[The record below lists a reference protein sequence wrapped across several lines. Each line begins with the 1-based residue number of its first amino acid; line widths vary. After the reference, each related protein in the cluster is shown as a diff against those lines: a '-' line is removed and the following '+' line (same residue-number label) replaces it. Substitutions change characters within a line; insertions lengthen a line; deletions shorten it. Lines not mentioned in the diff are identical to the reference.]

1 MRFDFQKSRQYLSE
15 FAFGDL
21 FREVLGWSKPTVRK
35 AEELEIEGQLYD
47 RRMIAELSGV
57 AVYEV
62 TAHDG
67 AIAAEK
73 VRKQIYQQTAGIS
86 LENLLIFVDRD
97 RTQSFWYW
105 VKREDKKRIGRSL
118 SYFAGQSGDLIL
130 GKISALMVDFE
141 ELGDEAPSVVA
152 VAKKLKDALDVERV
166 TKKFYKEFK
175 EHLEWFVEQIKGID
189 HENDR
194 RWYASVIL
202 NRLMFVY
209 FLQDKGFVDGNPNY
223 LQDKLV
229 QHQGKDYYKAFLC
242 VLFFEGFAKA
252 APNRSE
258 PTNLLLGNIK
268 YLNGGLFLQH
278 RIEKDNTIS
287 SSHPQGIA
295 IANEAFEKTLA
306 LFERYSWNLDDTPGG
321 QDDEIS
327 PSVLGYIF
335 EKYINQKEFGA
346 YYTRPEIT
354 EYLCDRTINKLI
366 LDKVNAE
373 SKRRF
378 ESIEELLFNLDTD
391 LCIRLLE
398 TILPGLSLLDPA
410 CGSGAFLVAAM
421 KTLIN
426 IYSAVIGKVELSND
440 RTLKS
445 WLKKVRD
452 EHKSTAY
459 YIKKRIITD
468 NLYGVDIMEEATEI
482 AKLRLFLALVA
493 SAQSLDEL
501 EPLPNIDFNVMA
513 GNSLIGLI
521 RVDEDGFNR
530 LDGTA
535 IEPTQR
541 NLLKPTAIQGSL
553 LPMLAANEYRRILD
567 EKNKSIALFKQQ
579 AFRADDS
586 TEPEIRTD
594 MLKASID
601 ELNGKSQIKLN
612 RLLFDEFGRLK
623 IKFEQAQATGKP
635 TKRLLEMK
643 DIDRLEPFHWG
654 YHFDQ
659 IINER
664 GGFDAIIANP
674 PWEVF
679 KPNAKEFF
687 AQYSD
692 LVTKKT
698 MDIKAFEKH
707 QTELLEDPEIAS
719 AWLHYQSQFSYVSG
733 YYRLSEHYKNQIS
746 IVNGKKAGTDINLYK
761 LFLERCFS
769 LLHPGGYCGIIIPT
783 GVYTDLG
790 AKQLREMVFSQARLD
805 TLLGLS
811 NERFIFEGVDHRF
824 KFCLLTFEKGGLTD
838 TFDACFRIDPREA
851 IRPNQL
857 GTFLNDHTQQ
867 VSISVSL
874 IRQLSPDSISV
885 MEFKNS
891 IEYEII
897 EKVSAFPTLAD
908 ERSSYKHI
916 RFSRELAPSSNSSLF
931 HTDPDQKLLPVL
943 EGKMIHQFNH
953 TFSRTIRYWI
963 KESDGRKLILG
974 KTKDEGQ
981 VLDYQTYRLG
991 FRKIATSTNERTMIS
1006 TIIPSSLCLENLQTI
1021 KVFDDKGCRRV
1032 FSKEMVALCSIWNSF
1047 IYDYLLR
1054 LKVSVNINFFF
1065 IYGTQVP
1072 KLQPG
1077 DRFFAEIVER
1087 AAKLICTTP
1096 EFDDLAQQV
1105 GLESHKNGVTDEC
1118 DRAQLRAQLDGMIAH
1133 LYHLTE
1139 SEFAHILSTFP
1150 IVPAATKQ
1158 AAIEAY
1164 RTFAPPAGDTAIAT
1178 LITQGES
1185 ATLEFKSTARWNL
1198 KEDKK
1203 DRTMEEVILKTIA
1216 AFLNTQGGTLLI
1228 GVNDAGD
1235 PIGLTHDYNTLQKKN
1250 RDGFELWLMNDLFLK
1265 EFGKAIAPYIQISFH
1280 TLDNQDLCK
1289 VVALPAPEPV
1299 YVEIRDKA
1307 GQPQESFFIRTGNA
1321 TNKLDKP
1328 SQITKYIKERFQTT

>member
-1 MRFDFQKSRQYLSE
+1 MQFDFKKSRQYLQE

-21 FREVLGWSKPTVRK
+21 FREVLGWSNPTVRK
-35 AEELEIEGQLYD
+35 AEALEIEGQLYD

-62 TAHDG
+62 TGHDG
-67 AIAAEK
+67 TIAAEK
-73 VRKQIYQQTAGIS
+73 VRKQIYQQTAEVS

-118 SYFAGQSGDLIL
+118 SYFKGQSGDLIL

-141 ELGDEAPSVVA
+141 ELGDEAPSVVV

-175 EHLEWFVEQIKGID
+175 EHLEWFVKQIEGVD

-223 LQDKLV
+223 LQDKLA

-252 APNRSE
+252 APNRSPE
-258 PTNLLLGNIK
+258 TVKLLGNIK

-278 RIEKDNTIS
+278 RIEKDNM
-287 SSHPQGIA
+287 IA
-295 IANEAFEKTLA
+295 IANEAFERTLE

-366 LDKVNAE
+366 LDKMNAD

-391 LCIRLLE
+391 LCVRLLE
-398 TILPGLSLLDPA
+398 DVLPGLSLLDPA

-421 KTLIN
+421 KTLIS
-426 IYSAVIGKVELSND
+426 IYSAVIGKVVLSND

-445 WLKKVRD
+445 WLKKVCD

-493 SAQSLDEL
+493 SAQSLEEL

-521 RVDEDGFNR
+521 GVDGERFDAVAE
-530 LDGTA
+530 TK
-535 IEPTQR
+535 TQR
-541 NLLKPTAIQGSL
+541 DRKTLQSLWGQEATQTDLFQETYFQGSL
-553 LPMLAANEYRRILD
+553 LQPETVMTYRQILD
-567 EKNKSIALFKQQ
+567 EKNKNIALFKRQ
-579 AFRADDS
+579 AFWADDS
-586 TEPEIRTD
+586 TEPEIRTEL
-594 MLKASID
+594 LKSIID
-601 ELNGKSQIKLN
+601 RENGKSQTKLN

-679 KPNAKEFF
+679 KPDAKEFF
-687 AQYSD
+687 QKYSD
-692 LVTKKT
+692 LVTKKK

-707 QTELLEDPEIAS
+707 QTELLEDPEIKS
-719 AWLHYQSQFSYVSG
+719 AWLQYQSQFPYVNL
-733 YYRLSEHYKNQIS
+733 YYRTSNDYKNQIS
-746 IVNGKKAGTDINLYK
+746 VIDGKKAKSTDINLYK

-769 LLHPGGYCGIIIPT
+769 LMKPGGECGIVIPS
-783 GVYTDLG
+783 GLYTDLG
-790 AKQLREMVFSQARLD
+790 SKQLREMLFSETQI
-805 TLLGLS
+805 TGLFCFE
-811 NERFIFEGVDHRF
+811 NRKTIFEGVHRSF
-824 KFCLLTFEKGGLTD
+824 KFIVLSFCKGERTESFPAAFMRHDVRELTNFPNSDSL
-838 TFDACFRIDPREA
+838 RIGVELVR
-851 IRPNQL
+851 R
-857 GTFLNDHTQQ
+857 
-867 VSISVSL
+867 
-874 IRQLSPDSISV
+874 LSPDSLSV
-885 MEFKNS
+885 MEFKS
-891 IEYEII
+891 SADIRIA
-897 EKVSAFPTLAD
+897 EKMLQFPLLG
-908 ERSSYKHI
+908 EHI
-916 RFSRELAPSSNSSLF
+916 SDRWNLVLGREFHMTDDRALF
-931 HTDPDQKLLPVL
+931 KQEPASGRVPLY
-943 EGKMIHQFNH
+943 EGKMFHQF
-953 TFSRTIRYWI
+953 T
-963 KESDGRKLILG
+963 
-974 KTKDEGQ
+974 
-981 VLDYQTYRLG
+981 
-991 FRKIATSTNERTMIS
+991 
-1006 TIIPSSLCLENLQTI
+1006 
-1021 KVFDDKGCRRV
+1021 
-1032 FSKEMVALCSIWNSF
+1032 
-1047 IYDYLLR
+1047 
-1054 LKVSVNINFFF
+1054 
-1065 IYGTQVP
+1065 
-1072 KLQPG
+1072 
-1077 DRFFAEIVER
+1077 
-1087 AAKLICTTP
+1087 
-1096 EFDDLAQQV
+1096 
-1105 GLESHKNGVTDEC
+1105 
-1118 DRAQLRAQLDGMIAH
+1118 
-1133 LYHLTE
+1133 
-1139 SEFAHILSTFP
+1139 HI
-1150 IVPAATKQ
+1150 
-1158 AAIEAY
+1158 
-1164 RTFAPPAGDTAIAT
+1164 
-1178 LITQGES
+1178 
-1185 ATLEFKSTARWNL
+1185 
-1198 KEDKK
+1198 
-1203 DRTMEEVILKTIA
+1203 
-1216 AFLNTQGGTLLI
+1216 
-1228 GVNDAGD
+1228 
-1235 PIGLTHDYNTLQKKN
+1235 
-1250 RDGFELWLMNDLFLK
+1250 
-1265 EFGKAIAPYIQISFH
+1265 
-1280 TLDNQDLCK
+1280 
-1289 VVALPAPEPV
+1289 
-1299 YVEIRDKA
+1299 
-1307 GQPQESFFIRTGNA
+1307 
-1321 TNKLDKP
+1321 
-1328 SQITKYIKERFQTT
+1328 

>member
-1 MRFDFQKSRQYLSE
+1 MQFDFKKSRQYLQE

-21 FREVLGWSKPTVRK
+21 FREVLGWSNPTIRR
-35 AEELEIEGQLYD
+35 AEELEIEGQLYN

-67 AIAAEK
+67 AVAAEK
-73 VRKQIYQQTAGIS
+73 ARKQIYQQTAEVS

-105 VKREDKKRIGRSL
+105 VKREDKKRISRSL
-118 SYFAGQSGDLIL
+118 SYFKGQSGDLIL

-141 ELGDEAPSVVA
+141 ELGDEAPSVVV

-175 EHLEWFVEQIKGID
+175 EHLEWFVRQIQGID
-189 HENDR
+189 HQNDR

-223 LQDKLV
+223 LQDKLA

-252 APNRSE
+252 APNRSDE
-258 PTNLLLGNIK
+258 AKDLLGNIK
-268 YLNGGLFLQH
+268 YLNGGLFLEH
-278 RIEKDNTIS
+278 RIEKDNTI
-287 SSHPQGIA
+287 A
-295 IANEAFEKTLA
+295 IANEAFERTLE

-366 LDKVNAE
+366 LDKINVE

-378 ESIEELLFNLDTD
+378 ESIEDLLFNLDTD
-391 LCIRLLE
+391 LCVRLLE
-398 TILPGLSLLDPA
+398 NVLPGLSLLDPA

-445 WLKKVRD
+445 WLKKVRED
-452 EHKSTAY
+452 HRSISY

-493 SAQSLDEL
+493 SAQSLEEL

-521 RVDEDGFNR
+521 RVDEDGFNG
-530 LDGTA
+530 LAETGV
-535 IEPTQR
+535 EPTQR
-541 NLLKPTAIQGSL
+541 NLLKPTVVQGSFL
-553 LPMLAANEYRRILD
+553 SLLAANEYRQILD

-601 ELNGKSQIKLN
+601 ELNGKSQTKLN

-635 TKRLLEMK
+635 TKRLLEMR

-679 KPNAKEFF
+679 KPDAKEFF
-687 AQYSD
+687 QKYSD
-692 LVTKKT
+692 LVTKKK

-707 QTELLEDPEIAS
+707 QKELLEDPEITA
-719 AWLHYQSQFSYVSG
+719 AWLQYQSQFPYVSN
-733 YYRLSEHYKNQIS
+733 YYRSSESYKNQIS
-746 IVNGKKAGTDINLYK
+746 VVNGKKAGTDINLYK

-769 LLHPGGYCGIIIPT
+769 LLKPGGECGIVIPS
-783 GVYTDLG
+783 GLYTDLG
-790 AKQLREMVFSQARLD
+790 SKQLREMLFSETRI
-805 TLLGLS
+805 TGLFCFE
-811 NERFIFEGVDHRF
+811 NRKTIFEGVDSRF
-824 KFCLLTFEKGGLTD
+824 KFIVLSFCKGGQTESFPAAFMRHDVRELTD
-838 TFDACFRIDPREA
+838 F
-851 IRPNQL
+851 PN
-857 GTFLNDHTQQ
+857 LNSLQ
-867 VSISVSL
+867 ISVEL

-885 MEFKNS
+885 MEFKS
-891 IEYEII
+891 DLDVAIAQKMTRLPLLG
-897 EKVSAFPTLAD
+897 EKLTNLWNLKLTA
-908 ERSSYKHI
+908 E
-916 RFSRELAPSSNSSLF
+916 F
-931 HTDPDQKLLPVL
+931 HTTNDSYLFKQVPTEGCLPL
-943 EGKMIHQFNH
+943 YEGKMIHQFTH
-953 TFSRTIRYWI
+953 LMAKPRYWVDE
-963 KESDGRKLILG
+963 KEGRQCLIG
-974 KTKDEGQ
+974 KKVDQ
-981 VLDYQTYRLG
+981 NQILDYQTYRVG
-991 FRKIATSTNERTMIS
+991 FRKIGRNTDSRTLIS
-1006 TIIPSSLCLENLQTI
+1006 TVIPPAFHADNFQSAMQYQCESQYVLDDHEKLYLCAIL
-1021 KVFDDKGCRRV
+1021 
-1032 FSKEMVALCSIWNSF
+1032 NSF
-1047 IYDYLLR
+1047 TADYTIR
-1054 LKVSVNINFFF
+1054 FKVSANVNFF
-1065 IYGTQVP
+1065 YVYQLPVP
-1072 KLQPG
+1072 RLTKG

-1105 GLESHKNGVTDEC
+1105 GLESHENGTTDEG
-1118 DRAQLRAQLDGMIAH
+1118 DRANLRAQLDGMIAH

-1139 SEFAHILSTFP
+1139 SEFTHILSTFS
-1150 IVPAATKQ
+1150 IVPAAAKQ
-1158 AAIEAY
+1158 SALEAY
-1164 RTFAPPAGDTAIAT
+1164 RTFAPPPGDAEIAT

-1185 ATLEFKSTARWNL
+1185 TTLEFKSTARWNL
-1198 KEDKK
+1198 KEAKK
-1203 DRTMEEVILKTIA
+1203 DRTLEEVILKTIA
-1216 AFLNTQGGTLLI
+1216 AFLNAQGGTLLI
-1228 GVNDAGD
+1228 GVDDVGAA
-1235 PIGLTHDYNTLQKKN
+1235 IGLTPDYNTLQKKN
-1250 RDGFELWLMNDLFLK
+1250 RDGFELWLMGDLLLKELGNDLAP
-1265 EFGKAIAPYIQISFH
+1265 AIVISFH
-1280 TLDNQDLCK
+1280 ILNGQDICK
-1289 VVALPAPEPV
+1289 VTVSPSPREVFLTLK
-1299 YVEIRDKA
+1299 DKN
-1307 GQPQESFFIRTGNA
+1307 GQSKKLFFIRAGNS
-1321 TNKLDKP
+1321 TRSLDDP
-1328 SQITKYIKERFQTT
+1328 SEMLNYIRDRWAG